1 MSHSINI
8 PKEDREQ
15 IKKWL
20 VEGEDPADKILEA
33 LRDAQPSLQRSV
45 LARAVTQAIQGNSAV
60 VNQVLRIYFT
70 VLRTVRLGED
80 LDEMISAVYQAAVS
94 HEPTD
99 AEKFK
104 NFSRRVHR
112 LLSLRSL
119 VITSKA
125 AGVMVGNANT
135 FCRARTISEVR
146 PVFTEGDALKP
157 EAAIIV
163 HQLNIVFHSG
173 PKLDENEFFVTLD
186 SEDLIALKN
195 VVDRA
200 LRKDKE
206 IVGVL
211 REGIHL
217 LVENST

>member
-1 MSHSINI
+1 
-8 PKEDREQ
+8 
-15 IKKWL
+15 
-20 VEGEDPADKILEA
+20 
-33 LRDAQPSLQRSV
+33 
-45 LARAVTQAIQGNSAV
+45 
-60 VNQVLRIYFT
+60 
-70 VLRTVRLGED
+70 
-80 LDEMISAVYQAAVS
+80 
-94 HEPTD
+94 
-99 AEKFK
+99 
-104 NFSRRVHR
+104 
-112 LLSLRSL
+112 
-119 VITSKA
+119 
-125 AGVMVGNANT
+125 MVGNANT